1 MDIVTLAR
9 MMTGSKQVLHALI
22 AQIMSL
28 PDAEYQEFAMRVL
41 NFGNQDYDDLA
52 LLEHVIK
59 LHFDNGV
66 MIPQRI
72 YSRWLKAAIN
82 VDCQTRDLATMH
94 LVAAM
99 YPQHVNTA
107 TTWYYPE
114 DFIG

>member
-1 MDIVTLAR
+1 MDIVRLAR
-9 MMTGSKQVLHALI
+9 MMTGGKQVLHALI
-22 AQIMSL
+22 SQIMSL
-28 PDAEYQEFAMRVL
+28 PDAGYREFAMRVL
-41 NFGNQDYDDLA
+41 NFRDQDYDDLPM
-52 LLEHVIK
+52 LEHVIK
-59 LHFDNGV
+59 LHVDNGV

-82 VDCQTRDLATMH
+82 VDCQTRDLAAIH